1 MAKSKR
7 VEVYRR
13 LSRSKRNCAAHTGT
27 KRSRRSKRA
36 GCPKGPRRTK
46 RCGHTTYKRH
56 HMGQRGGYVCGGRH
70 NNREQRGGQS
80 CRRPQQSGGTACH
93 CNGTG
98 KPHAHN
104 KRVRGRPGIY
114 KKRNMGP
121 APRIQ

>member
-1 MAKSKR
+1 
-7 VEVYRR
+7 
-13 LSRSKRNCAAHTGT
+13 
-27 KRSRRSKRA
+27 
-36 GCPKGPRRTK
+36 
-46 RCGHTTYKRH
+46 
-56 HMGQRGGYVCGGRH
+56 
-70 NNREQRGGQS
+70 GGQS

-104 KRVRGRPGIY
+104 KRVKGRPGIY